1 MRRILNE
8 NTQKHEGML
17 RSWLK
22 AASSKVVR
30 VLRSQMTEKTFI
42 RINYFNFFWIFVI
55 GSVLGLG
62 IETLFH
68 IAAFGFYESR
78 AGLVWGPCS
87 PLYGIG
93 AALLSLALDR
103 FCKAHNL
110 FLFIMSAMIGSAIEF
125 CASLIMQYSWAAI
138 AWDYTGTL
146 GSLGGRTNLLFA
158 VMWGF
163 LGLFWV
169 HAILPLVK
177 RVLDHFDR
185 HALPEK
191 IVTGIMTAFLA
202 LDITAT
208 SLALSREQARVDGI
222 PPTQPLDSILDQAF
236 PDEYMQD
243 RFHNLWIAPDV
254 EDAQPREDAYTA
266 QKRMQHEKSS

>member
-1 MRRILNE
+1 MRQIIDENDQENE
-8 NTQKHEGML
+8 DASGF
-17 RSWLK
+17 RLK
-22 AASSKVVR
+22 TVGPKIIHIIQ
-30 VLRSQMTEKTFI
+30 SQMTEKTFI
-42 RINYFNFFWIFVI
+42 HIGYFNFFWIFVV

-87 PLYGIG
+87 PLYGTG
-93 AALLSLALDR
+93 AVLLSLALDR

-110 FLFIMSAMIGSAIEF
+110 FIFIMSAAIGSSIEF

-146 GSLGGRTNLLFA
+146 GSLEGRTNLLFA

-177 RVLDHFDR
+177 HVLDHFDG
-185 HALPEK
+185 HALPER
-191 IVTGIMTAFLA
+191 IVTGVMTVFLV
-202 LDITAT
+202 LDVTAT
-208 SLALSREQARVDGI
+208 SMALSREQARVDGI
-222 PPTQPLDSILDQAF
+222 PPTQPFDAILDQAF
-236 PDEYMQD
+236 PDEYMQE
-243 RFHNLWIAPDV
+243 RFHNLWIAPNV

-266 QKRMQHEKSS
+266 QKQARGEKTS

>member
-1 MRRILNE
+1 MRQNLDEKNR
-8 NTQKHEGML
+8 KGEGMRGFRL
-17 RSWLK
+17 Q
-22 AASSKVVR
+22 AVGSKIMHVI
-30 VLRSQMTEKTFI
+30 RSQMTEKTFI
-42 RINYFNFFWIFVI
+42 RINYFNFFWIFII
-55 GSVLGLG
+55 GSLLGLAL
-62 IETLFH
+62 ETLFH

-87 PLYGIG
+87 PLYGVG
-93 AALLSLALDR
+93 AVLLSLALDR
-103 FCKAHNL
+103 FCKAHDL
-110 FLFIMSAMIGSAIEF
+110 FIFIMSAIIGSAIEF

-191 IVTGIMTAFLA
+191 IITGILTVFLA
-202 LDITAT
+202 FDVAAT
-208 SLALSREQARVDGI
+208 SMALSREQARVDGVA
-222 PPTQPLDSILDQAF
+222 PTQPLDSILDQAF
-236 PDEYMQD
+236 PDEYMQE
-243 RFHNLWIAPDV
+243 RFHNLWIAPNVD
-254 EDAQPREDAYTA
+254 EAQPREDAYAA
-266 QKRMQHEKSS
+266 QKRAQHEASN